1 MCDYAQPG
9 DTCVFTGTLCVA
21 PELSSMVKPGE
32 RTQSFYK
39 NTDQKGNSLGFE
51 GVTGLKE
58 TGVRDLN
65 YKLVFIANN
74 IKVQNQQFKHEV
86 EEEDDE
92 TLEDVEYSDEKEFKK
107 IFSFISPSVQQKI
120 KNIME
125 NPNKY
130 EALAESLFP
139 SIYGNTEIKK
149 AVLLQMFSGVHK
161 TASANKISI
170 RGDINVLIVGDPST
184 SKSMFLKSVEA
195 FVPRSVYTNGKTT
208 SAAGLTATVT
218 RDENGDV
225 GLEAGALMLADNG
238 VCCIDEFDKMDI
250 KDQVAI
256 HEAMEQQTISIAK
269 AGIYATLNARTSI
282 LAAANPLFGRYDKT
296 KALKHNINLSAPIM
310 SRFDLF
316 FVICDEADEIND
328 CEVGNFIL
336 SMHRN
341 QDKALQQIYETKEI
355 REYIKL
361 ARKIKPRLTLE
372 AGELLRKCYS
382 QLRARDQNNTSS
394 YRVTVRQLESM
405 IRLSEALA
413 RVNLSFEVTAEHIQ
427 EAFRLISMCIVK
439 IEKSTVDLAQD

>member
-1 MCDYAQPG
+1 
-9 DTCVFTGTLCVA
+9 
-21 PELSSMVKPGE
+21 
-32 RTQSFYK
+32 
-39 NTDQKGNSLGFE
+39 
-51 GVTGLKE
+51 
-58 TGVRDLN
+58 
-65 YKLVFIANN
+65 
-74 IKVQNQQFKHEV
+74 
-86 EEEDDE
+86 
-92 TLEDVEYSDEKEFKK
+92 
-107 IFSFISPSVQQKI
+107 
-120 KNIME
+120 ME

-139 SIYGNTEIKK
+139 SIYGHTEIKK
-149 AVLLQMFSGVHK
+149 AILLQLFSGVHK
-161 TASANKISI
+161 TAAVNKISI
-170 RGDINVLIVGDPST
+170 RGDINILIVGDPST

-238 VCCIDEFDKMDI
+238 VCCIDEFDKMDV

-282 LAAANPLFGRYDKT
+282 LAAANPMFGRYDKT

-316 FVICDEADEIND
+316 FVICDEPDALND
-328 CEVGNFIL
+328 TSISDFIL

-341 QDKALQQIYETKEI
+341 QEKAMERIYEAKEI
-355 REYIKL
+355 KEYIKL
-361 ARKIKPRLTLE
+361 ARKIKPRLTVQ
-372 AGELLRKCYS
+372 AAELLRKCYS
-382 QLRARDQNNTSS
+382 ELRVRDKNNYSS

-413 RVNLSFEVTAEHIQ
+413 RVHLSFEITSEHIQ
-427 EAFRLISMCIVK
+427 EAFRLISLCIVK
-439 IEKSTVDLAQD
+439 L